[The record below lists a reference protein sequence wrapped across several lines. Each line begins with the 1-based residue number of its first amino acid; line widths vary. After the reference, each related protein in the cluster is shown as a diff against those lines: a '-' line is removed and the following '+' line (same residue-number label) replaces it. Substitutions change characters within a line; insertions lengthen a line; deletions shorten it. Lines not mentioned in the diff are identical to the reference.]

1 MESYELQ
8 HAEKMGEVVA
18 ELKNANATMLRIEA
32 NLEGQEKRIR
42 VLENWRWYILG
53 SILAGTAIPQLVRAI
68 V

>member
-1 MESYELQ
+1 
-8 HAEKMGEVVA
+8 MGEVVA